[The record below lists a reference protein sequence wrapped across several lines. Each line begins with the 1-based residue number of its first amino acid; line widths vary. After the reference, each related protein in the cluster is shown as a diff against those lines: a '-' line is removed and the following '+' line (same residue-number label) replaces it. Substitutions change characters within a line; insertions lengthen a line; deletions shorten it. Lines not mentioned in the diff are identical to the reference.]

1 MSETESLLLVVAVMV
16 GAIAAAL
23 VGIPWMVRSER
34 EQQKRTPTAGMI
46 GIADEIFHPGAHQA
60 DLIWVAQTEMPAP
73 APLAGDPFPDGKVQL
88 RLDR

>member
-1 MSETESLLLVVAVMV
+1 MASAIVV
-16 GAIAAAL
+16 AL

-73 APLAGDPFPDGKVQL
+73 APVAGDPFPEGKVSIVL
-88 RLDR
+88 HARAEM